1 LLVAGPGWSK
11 NAFPV
16 MVVMR
21 RHACQFIASG
31 DHPAQLG
38 ATKRPVVVSGSAL
51 RAQGRYL
58 GSGLM
63 FVGLLALPG
72 LAYRFLRANSVLAS
86 WTAYI
91 LTRPLGASFAD
102 YLGFSHGAGG
112 VGLVHPAVAVIFPV
126 PHRRAGRLPG
136 RNHRD
141 AAPAAT

>member
-1 LLVAGPGWSK
+1 
-11 NAFPV
+11 
-16 MVVMR
+16 
-21 RHACQFIASG
+21 
-31 DHPAQLG
+31 
-38 ATKRPVVVSGSAL
+38 
-51 RAQGRYL
+51 
-58 GSGLM
+58 M
-63 FVGLLALPG
+63 FVGLLAVPG

-91 LTRPLGASFAD
+91 LTRPLGTSLAD